1 MLEQMVPDLAGEVD
15 VDLVDMQ
22 DYKFRVGEQVDYYLK
37 KQDRVN
43 IMHIEL
49 VLDEM
54 IQVKNY

>member
-1 MLEQMVPDLAGEVD
+1 MVPDLAGEVD